1 MHCHKS
7 RENGVPIQG
16 PPSASAPA
24 KKPET
29 RIHKQFVPLNYQ
41 VGIRQQQVRFHYQ
54 FHGVR
59 EGLKQNIF
67 TSHCFR
73 MHVQ

>member
-1 MHCHKS
+1 MDQVSAALPKNL
-7 RENGVPIQG
+7 RRIFVATLIQG

-41 VGIRQQQVRFHYQ
+41 VGTRQQQVRFRIN
-54 FHGVR
+54 FI
-59 EGLKQNIF
+59 EILN
-67 TSHCFR
+67 
-73 MHVQ
+73 